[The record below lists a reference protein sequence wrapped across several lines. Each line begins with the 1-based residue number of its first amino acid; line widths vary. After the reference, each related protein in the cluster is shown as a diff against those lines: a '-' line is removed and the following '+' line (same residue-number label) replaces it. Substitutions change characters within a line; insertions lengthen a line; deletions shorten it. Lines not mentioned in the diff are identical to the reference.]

1 MPFITIK
8 QSPIYYQMS
17 LDDILDGTF
26 DISKMVVQNITNTR
40 TTFREYFKSSFLEKF
55 DFGAMIN
62 SLEMFNQRNSELF
75 SVDRKTL
82 YHTFSIPK
90 KSGGLRKISAPNKP
104 LMDNLRYLKELLE
117 SMMPA
122 THHTSAFAYVN
133 GRCTVDA
140 VKRHQQNGSKWFAKL
155 DFSDFF
161 GSTTE
166 EFVLKMFSMI
176 FPFSEIVKT
185 ESGYNALKTALSL
198 CFLDG
203 GLPQG
208 TPISPFITN
217 VMMIPI
223 DHHLYNQLR
232 KSDDKLIYTRYAD
245 DILVSS
251 RKTFDHKKISSII
264 VDTLRKFDA
273 PFSINHKK
281 TRYGSSSG
289 RNWNLGLMLNK
300 DNNIT
305 IGYRN
310 KKFFKAMCNNYL
322 QDKAND
328 INWDL
333 HDVQVFSGKISYYR
347 SIEPEYIDYLIGHYN
362 HKFNA
367 DILSL
372 IHNDIVNL

>member
-8 QSPIYYQMS
+8 QNPIYYQMS

-26 DISKMVVQNITNTR
+26 DMSKMVVQNITNTR
-40 TTFREYFKSSFLEKF
+40 TTFREHFKSSFLEKF
-55 DFGAMIN
+55 DFNAMAN
-62 SLEMFNQRNSELF
+62 SLEIFNQRNSELF
-75 SVDRKTL
+75 SADRKTL

-90 KSGGLRKISAPNKP
+90 KSGGLRKINAPHKP
-104 LMDNLRYLKELLE
+104 LMDALRDLKGLLE

-140 VKRHQQNGSKWFAKL
+140 VKRHQQNESKWFAKL

-166 EFVLKMFSMI
+166 EFVLHMFSMI
-176 FPFSEIVKT
+176 FPFCEIVKT
-185 ESGYNALKTALSL
+185 ESGLNALKTALSL

-223 DHHLYNQLR
+223 DHHLYNELR
-232 KSDDKLIYTRYAD
+232 KSDDKFIYTRYAD

-251 RKTFDHKKISSII
+251 RKTFDCKEVSSII
-264 VDTLRKFDA
+264 VDILRKFNA

-289 RNWNLGLMLNK
+289 RNWNLGVMLNK

-310 KKFFKAMCNNYL
+310 KKYFKAMCNNYL
-322 QDKAND
+322 QDKANL

-333 HDVQVFSGKISYYR
+333 HDVQVFSGKIAYYR
-347 SIEPEYIDYLIGHYN
+347 SIEPEYIDYVIGHYN
-362 HKFNA
+362 QKFNA
-367 DILSL
+367 DIINL
-372 IHNDIVNL
+372 IHSDIVTL